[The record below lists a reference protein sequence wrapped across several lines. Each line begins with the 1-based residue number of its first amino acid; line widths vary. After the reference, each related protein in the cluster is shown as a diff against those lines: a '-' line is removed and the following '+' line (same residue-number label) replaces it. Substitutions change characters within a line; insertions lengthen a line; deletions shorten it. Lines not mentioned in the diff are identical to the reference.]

1 MRVMSASR
9 DGCATA
15 AAYTALMLSV
25 SRTKEEAGK
34 GQMRCSD
41 VDVASL
47 TRDHRMGVEAYT
59 RRAKACPLLAGDADD
74 NIKCI

>member
-9 DGCATA
+9 GGCATA

-25 SRTKEEAGK
+25 SRTKEAAVEI
-34 GQMRCSD
+34 
-41 VDVASL
+41 L

-59 RRAKACPLLAGDADD
+59 RRATACPLLAGDADD
-74 NIKCI
+74 NSN